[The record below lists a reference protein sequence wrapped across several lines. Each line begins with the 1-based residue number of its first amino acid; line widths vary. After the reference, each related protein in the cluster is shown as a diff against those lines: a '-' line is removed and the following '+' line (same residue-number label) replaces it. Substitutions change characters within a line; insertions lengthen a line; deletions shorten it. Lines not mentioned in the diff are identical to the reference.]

1 MQKKNI
7 CFLVVLYNKS
17 IEKSKTLDCLFN
29 INEHHF
35 VCDIV
40 NNGPNAIFFEPNTNV
55 NKNAKFNFIQ
65 HIENRPLSVIY
76 NQFISRNSNCSR
88 YVILDDDSSLDFNF
102 IERVFSNENYD
113 LELPKILDQNSNLVF
128 PIIDMKP
135 IDIDTT
141 SLRIDKHV
149 LLSIGSGLILSNNL
163 IKVIKSQGQD
173 VFDTSFSLYGVDT
186 SLFLRLRKY
195 DIQNISI
202 TSFSSLNHD
211 LSLHNDQVSEF
222 KIRELYISC
231 ALQARRY
238 PQAFTLLRFM
248 KAILKLMRM
257 RRYNLIKIM
266 VFSYFRGVHVNSE
279 KYISTNHDLG

>member
-1 MQKKNI
+1 MQKRKI

-17 IEKSKTLDCLFN
+17 IEKSKTLDCLFS
-29 INEHHF
+29 INDHHF

-40 NNGPNAIFFEPNTNV
+40 NNGPNTIFFEPNTTV
-55 NKNAKFNFIQ
+55 NKDAKFNFIQ

-76 NQFISRNSNCSR
+76 NQFISRNRDFSR

-163 IKVIKSQGQD
+163 IGIIKSQGQD
-173 VFDTSFSLYGVDT
+173 VFDANFSLYGVDT

-195 DIQNISI
+195 GVKNVLI

-222 KIRELYISC
+222 KLKELYISC

-238 PQAFTLLRFM
+238 PQTFTLIKFM
-248 KAILKLMRM
+248 KAILKLMRT
-257 RRYNLIKIM
+257 RRYNLLKIM
-266 VFSYFRGVHVNSE
+266 IFSYFRGTHANSK
-279 KYISTNHDLG
+279 KYISTNHTLE